1 MGEGVDG
8 RRSSGKSVLV
18 VTLGWGGSSDGA
30 RVVNIWTRLLRELY
44 KVRGTP
50 VFSPSEGQVWWFIAC
65 GPGT

>member
-30 RVVNIWTRLLRELY
+30 RVVNIWTRLLERI
-44 KVRGTP
+44 V
-50 VFSPSEGQVWWFIAC
+50 
-65 GPGT
+65 